1 MRSRKE
7 ITLNSTIAATRAT
20 AAQMAFSTLRE
31 SYAHQLRELAARVEL
46 ELDHM
51 AVEHHC
57 LLIAER
63 DALIAGACALE
74 AEETN

>member
-1 MRSRKE
+1 M
-7 ITLNSTIAATRAT
+7 NSTIAATRAI
-20 AAQMAFSTLRE
+20 AAQTAFSELHKSHAR
-31 SYAHQLRELAARVEL
+31 QLRELAARVEL

-51 AVEHHC
+51 ATEHHC

-74 AEETN
+74 TKEAS